1 MSKDRNMASSKLN
14 HAYNRMQKNQY
25 MIIHVVLYTN
35 KLDIVILLWGLMV
48 GTMNPHTTH
57 WNLFDLPAWVIM
69 LQFQVGLIVLEA
81 WMIFLIFLVFFSVL
95 LGILVLV
102 IAFDAENLC
111 A

>member
-1 MSKDRNMASSKLN
+1 MGFNGWHYES
-14 HAYNRMQKNQY
+14 
-25 MIIHVVLYTN
+25 
-35 KLDIVILLWGLMV
+35 
-48 GTMNPHTTH
+48 PHQH